1 MQADSVQ
8 HQVSN
13 GAFSAEPV
21 VASSLQSHAEPVMQ
35 TEWTVRAP
43 PACRAEYSLAP
54 ESIRAFTGQLPAV
67 GGFIVLI
74 AMAIVIVRAGRRM
87 IPARPDT
94 MRVVYGSDSP
104 APFGSREMAN
114 LAAAEANSH
123 YWQCML
129 AAFCGALEA
138 EGFALGA
145 EPRSKVPLPY
155 AVRARVGI
163 AIVKARSRY
172 LNPRQS
178 DDAAEAMLR
187 DAEQDDYTGGWTDCC
202 LRGAEAA
209 GWYVIRRDGQT
220 AGNSRNELRKEI

>member
-1 MQADSVQ
+1 MQADLVQ
-8 HQVSN
+8 RLVNDWQYS
-13 GAFSAEPV
+13 
-21 VASSLQSHAEPVMQ
+21 ASSSEAAPVQLHAEPVMQ

-43 PACRAEYSLAP
+43 PACRAEFSLAP

-67 GGFIVLI
+67 GGFFVLI

-94 MRVVYGSDSP
+94 MRVAFVSSSP

-114 LAAAEANSH
+114 LAAAEANRH

-129 AAFCGALEA
+129 AAFSDALEA

-145 EPRSKVPLPY
+145 EPQSKVPLPL

-187 DAEQDDYTGGWTDCC
+187 DAEQDDYTGSWTDCC

-209 GWYVIRRDGQT
+209 GWYIVRSKHGPEMT
-220 AGNSRNELRKEI
+220 E

>member
-1 MQADSVQ
+1 MQADSLQ
-8 HQVSN
+8 HPVSN
-13 GAFSAEPV
+13 GAFSAEPI

-35 TEWTVRAP
+35 TEWTVLTP
-43 PACRAEYSLAP
+43 PACRAEFSLAP
-54 ESIRAFTGQLPAV
+54 ESISAFTSGLPAV
-67 GGFIVLI
+67 GGFIFLM
-74 AMAIVIVRAGRRM
+74 AMAIVLVRLGRKM
-87 IPARPDT
+87 NPERPDT
-94 MRVVYGSDSP
+94 MRVAFVSSSP
-104 APFGSREMAN
+104 APFGSREMVN

-129 AAFCGALEA
+129 AAFSGALEA

-187 DAEQDDYTGGWTDCC
+187 DAEQDDYTGSWTDCC

-209 GWYVIRRDGQT
+209 GWYIVRRDHGPEST
-220 AGNSRNELRKEI
+220 E

>member
-8 HQVSN
+8 HPVSN

-21 VASSLQSHAEPVMQ
+21 VASSVQSHAKPVMQ
-35 TEWTVRAP
+35 TEWAVQAP
-43 PACRAEYSLAP
+43 PLCRAEISLAP

-67 GGFIVLI
+67 GGCIVLI

-94 MRVVYGSDSP
+94 MRVAFVSSSP
-104 APFGSREMAN
+104 APFGSREMAK
-114 LAAAEANSH
+114 LAADEANSH

-129 AAFCGALEA
+129 AAFSGALEA
-138 EGFALGA
+138 EGFALRTG
-145 EPRSKVPLPY
+145 PRSKVLLPY

-187 DAEQDDYTGGWTDCC
+187 EAEQDDYTGGWTDCC
-202 LRGAEAA
+202 MRGAEAA
-209 GWYVIRRDGQT
+209 GWYIVRRDHGHEST
-220 AGNSRNELRKEI
+220 E